1 MARVGPRRGRLPRLR
16 PCRRSPSGRL
26 GWHKEVMEPHRVR
39 FSQHRCSPR
48 FRNGLALTELVVR
61 LASGF
66 SPQAVPPMRLIWAGK
81 HWVSLDNRRLA
92 CFRIFNI
99 LVRLAGHRLRVP
111 LFRLYSPLHSSLRVL
126 IASRKWS
133 SRCRGRWIR
142 INHIRVRVGRTL
154 SECRW

>member
-26 GWHKEVMEPHRVR
+26 GWHKELMEPHRVR
-39 FSQHRCSPR
+39 FSQHKCSPR

-99 LVRLAGHRLRVP
+99 VVRLAGVP
-111 LFRLYSPLHSSLRVL
+111 SVFAPALL
-126 IASRKWS
+126 ASRADCVS
-133 SRCRGRWIR
+133 QVEQSLPGQMDPHQPYPCPRGTDL
-142 INHIRVRVGRTL
+142 V
-154 SECRW
+154 